1 MTDTAKPTSGPW
13 DADNILNRVRGYDR
27 YKNDVCGAVYNPAD
41 RELIAEAGTVYHETG
56 LTPRQL
62 LEQRDELVEFI
73 TQLKNYCDEEVRK
86 LDEYAED
93 VASRNTIESI
103 QDDLNVMFIKC
114 GKVGG

>member
-1 MTDTAKPTSGPW
+1 MTDTTKPQKYSKVMPIEVEHE
-13 DADNILNRVRGYDR
+13 AE
-27 YKNDVCGAVYNPAD
+27 DVWQS
-41 RELIAEAGTVYHETG
+41 TG

-73 TQLKNYCDEEVRK
+73 TQLKNYCDEEVRE